1 MYTCFIIDD
10 EFSALELL
18 SDYIALTP
26 ELKLLK
32 SFNNPLTALAE
43 IGKLKKP
50 VDIVFLDI
58 EMREMNGIELASLIK
73 DKTNKF
79 VFTTGFANYAVD
91 SYELEADGFLLKPI
105 SPSKFFHTVKR
116 LFPVYEN
123 YSKRDFIDMV
133 IVKSPEQRNRLLNI
147 RAADI
152 IAVEAQERA
161 TKIYTTQE
169 IILSKSTLSEVFAL
183 LPRDRG
189 FFQIHRS
196 FIIAESHIKTLE
208 RSYLV
213 LSNDLRI
220 SIGRK
225 YAGFYYTKANK

>member
-1 MYTCFIIDD
+1 MYTCFAIDD

-18 SDYIALTP
+18 SEYIALTP

-32 SFNNPLTALAE
+32 TFTNPLIALTE

-105 SPSKFFHTVKR
+105 SPSKFFNTVKR
-116 LFPVYEN
+116 LFPAYEN
-123 YSKRDFIDMV
+123 HNKRDFNDMV
-133 IVKSPEQRNRLLNI
+133 IVKSPDQRNRLLNI
-147 RAADI
+147 RVADI
-152 IAVEAQERA
+152 IAVEAQERT
-161 TKIYTTQE
+161 TKIHTTRE
-169 IILSKSTLSEVFAL
+169 IIRSRSTLSEVLAL
-183 LPRDRG
+183 LPRNRG
-189 FFQIHRS
+189 FIQIHRS

-208 RSYLV
+208 RSYLI

-225 YAGFYYTKANK
+225 YAGFYYAKANK

>member
-1 MYTCFIIDD
+1 MYTCFAIDD

-32 SFNNPLTALAE
+32 TFSNPLIALAE
-43 IGKLKKP
+43 ILKLKRP

-58 EMREMNGIELASLIK
+58 EMQEMNGIELASLIK
-73 DKTNKF
+73 HKTNKF

-105 SPSKFFHTVKR
+105 SPVKFFQTVKR
-116 LFPVYEN
+116 LFPVYEIHN
-123 YSKRDFIDMV
+123 KRDYNDML

-147 RAADI
+147 RVADI

-161 TKIYTTQE
+161 TKIYTTKE
-169 IILSKSTLSEVFAL
+169 IIHSRSTLSEVLSL
-183 LPRDRG
+183 LSHKRG

-196 FIIAESHIKTLE
+196 FIIAESHIRTLE
-208 RSYLV
+208 RSYLI
-213 LSNDLRI
+213 LSNELRI
-220 SIGRK
+220 PIGRK
-225 YAGFYYTKANK
+225 YTGFYYAKANK